1 MTLKGAGFGE
11 MGENV
16 IMDKLSVR
24 GPPGGGLGQLSGEML
39 GRGLWA

>member
-11 MGENV
+11 MDENV

-24 GPPGGGLGQLSGEML
+24 GHQGRGFGRLSGKML
-39 GRGLWA
+39 GRGLS